1 MPALGRH
8 LVGVMEA
15 IKGVVFLLE
24 EDPGMVPKGTLHST
38 VTPCGPPSKALGIC
52 CFI

>member
-24 EDPGMVPKGTLHST
+24 EGMIPGWYQKEL
-38 VTPCGPPSKALGIC
+38 
-52 CFI
+52 FIPQ